1 MNIPHNISTR
11 ELHMVDATDSTA
23 HEAFLSGVTNRD
35 LQNKQYIMNV
45 VALVWRWMNLRYS
58 VAREWN

>member
-45 VALVWRWMNLRYS
+45 VALV
-58 VAREWN
+58 